1 MSEARVRG
9 VVVAH
14 GGLAAALIDAVDRI
28 VGLEEGVL
36 LPLSN
41 DGLSPDGI
49 DARLAELVGNEPAII
64 FTDLKE
70 GSCGM
75 AARRLCMA
83 RKDQVLVTGA
93 NLPMLLDF
101 ALKSHLPLD
110 ELVGRVMERG
120 RNAVQCLPE
129 RPA

>member
-1 MSEARVRG
+1 MCEPRVRG
-9 VVVAH
+9 VVGAH
-14 GGLAAALIDAVDRI
+14 GGRAAALIDAVDRI

-36 LPLSN
+36 VALSN
-41 DGLSPDGI
+41 EGLSPDGI
-49 DARLAELVGNEPAII
+49 NRRLAELVGDEPAII

-75 AARRLCMA
+75 AARRLCME
-83 RKDQVLVTGA
+83 RQDQILVTGA

-110 ELVGRVMERG
+110 QLVPRVLERG

-129 RPA
+129 RSA

>member
-1 MSEARVRG
+1 MSEGRVRG

-36 LPLSN
+36 VPLSN
-41 DGLSPDGI
+41 EGLSPDGI
-49 DARLAELVGNEPAII
+49 NERLAELVGTEPAII

-75 AARRLCMA
+75 AARRLCMG

-101 ALKSHLPLD
+101 ALKAHLPLD
-110 ELVGRVMERG
+110 ELVGRVLERG
-120 RNAVQCLPE
+120 RAAVQCLPE
-129 RPA
+129 RSA

>member
-1 MSEARVRG
+1 MSERRVRG

-36 LPLSN
+36 VPLSN
-41 DGLSPDGI
+41 EGLSPAAIND
-49 DARLAELVGNEPAII
+49 RLAELVGDEPAIV

-75 AARRLCMA
+75 AARRLCME
-83 RKDQVLVTGA
+83 RSDQVLVTGA

-101 ALKSHLPLD
+101 ALKSHLPLE
-110 ELVGRVMERG
+110 ELIGRVVERG
-120 RNAVQCLPE
+120 RNAVQCIGE
-129 RPA
+129 DPA